1 MDYFE
6 LLGFCTY
13 IWNFTYTEKIFLN
26 ILCDLHTLDSILIVP
41 YSIEA
46 PSMSS
51 QGRYLVAKT
60 VKQRKFDFP
69 FFKGIRLHMITLHSV
84 YVGAATRANPVD
96 PPCLLIE
103 KYFI

>member
-26 ILCDLHTLDSILIVP
+26 ILCNLHTLDSILIVP

-46 PSMSS
+46 SSMSS
-51 QGRYLVAKT
+51 QGRCLVAKT
-60 VKQRKFDFP
+60 VKQWKFDFP
-69 FFKGIRLHMITLHSV
+69 FF
-84 YVGAATRANPVD
+84 
-96 PPCLLIE
+96 
-103 KYFI
+103 F